1 MILLML
7 EPMTMVV
14 MLLLIFNQ
22 VSKISS
28 YLVILALHGN
38 DWFLTM
44 CFIMESFIA
53 VIVVLPVKLSLV
65 LFGGLLLLGLLLA
78 ARAYSWLHLPCH
90 DLI

>member
-1 MILLML
+1 
-7 EPMTMVV
+7 
-14 MLLLIFNQ
+14 
-22 VSKISS
+22 
-28 YLVILALHGN
+28 
-38 DWFLTM
+38 
-44 CFIMESFIA
+44 MESFIA